1 MNIKRIFGSILTI
14 LGIIALIYTAVLFAN
29 NSTGKTDYK
38 VMITYA
44 VLGTIFFIAGI
55 SLVQTIKDDA

>member
-14 LGIIALIYTAVLFAN
+14 LGIVALIYTAILFAN
-29 NSTGKTDYK
+29 NSGGKTDYK
-38 VMITYA
+38 VMITYV

-55 SLVQTIKDDA
+55 SLIQTIKDEA